1 MTDLGMR
8 RGVVSCCIGR
18 LHLNVRP
25 KNAMTNFDKICA
37 ILTIPIGAF
46 FIVIGA
52 IGLFTGSNAHF
63 DLPPILGFLPF
74 LLGWS
79 MCVTLIR
86 FWRRSSADKSGMT
99 EAEVHSDLF
108 AKFLLMHPEFRSAE
122 SHLQWAAFHNW
133 VNDPQRHNRPD
144 PN

>member
-1 MTDLGMR
+1 MT
-8 RGVVSCCIGR
+8 
-18 LHLNVRP
+18 
-25 KNAMTNFDKICA
+25 TFDKLCA

-86 FWRRSSADKSGMT
+86 FWRRSSTADTGKSDT
-99 EAEVHSDLF
+99 EVYSGLF
-108 AKFLLMHPEFRSAE
+108 AKFLVMHPEFRSAD
-122 SHLQWAAFHNW
+122 SRLQWEAFHKW
-133 VNDPQRHNRPD
+133 VNDPQRHSHPE